1 MMTSANYLLQVQGVR
16 YIYIYFFKKKI
27 YNVTRYLGTDL
38 AVLFVDRRH

>member
-16 YIYIYFFKKKI
+16 YIYFFKKI